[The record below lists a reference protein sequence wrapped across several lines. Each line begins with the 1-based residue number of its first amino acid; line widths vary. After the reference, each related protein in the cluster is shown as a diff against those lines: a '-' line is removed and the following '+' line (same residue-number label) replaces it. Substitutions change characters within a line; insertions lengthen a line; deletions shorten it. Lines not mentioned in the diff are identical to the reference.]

1 MSGRGLPSKDIVH
14 RKYMKLVSM
23 RLQRAKIENNGSFQA
38 YWYITVKVRDI
49 QDILHIINW
58 ESSIYSMLN
67 IYRENSTTFWL
78 RALLDNHCFLVYEE
92 NPKDQVKA
100 KI

>member
-38 YWYITVKVRDI
+38 Y
-49 QDILHIINW
+49 
-58 ESSIYSMLN
+58 
-67 IYRENSTTFWL
+67 
-78 RALLDNHCFLVYEE
+78 
-92 NPKDQVKA
+92 
-100 KI
+100 

>member
-1 MSGRGLPSKDIVH
+1 
-14 RKYMKLVSM
+14 M
-23 RLQRAKIENNGSFQA
+23 RLQRAKIENNGSFQV
-38 YWYITVKVRDI
+38 YWHITVKVRDS

-58 ESSIYSMLN
+58 ESSTYSL
-67 IYRENSTTFWL
+67 ISRENSMTFWL

-92 NPKDQVKA
+92 NPKDQVKV